1 MAGNAHRSVPD
12 RKSPRFSVALVVALL
27 ISLCAAGTSDAQE
40 MYKYQGENGEWIYSD
55 RPPPDGKTVEVRGLN
70 RGSSDAVVDVTH
82 NFVGTSVELVARND
96 FYAPVEMRLEIT
108 DIRGLTYPDPDQAL
122 VWVLP
127 ARSNSRLFQLDLLEN
142 EAAPFLEYSFRYL
155 PGDPSARHRAPGPYR
170 VPFAI
175 SNDYPVTQAYPKV
188 VTHTGPESYYA
199 VDMAMPI
206 GTDIFAARAGI
217 VFDIASNNY
226 RAGLDVEL
234 DGPSANVVRI
244 LHDDGTYAI
253 YAHLNTNTIRV
264 RPGDKVERGEYI
276 ADSGNTGFSSG
287 PHLHFAVVRNVGLR
301 VESVPV
307 TFIGANSDSVIPA
320 AGMILTAY

>member
-12 RKSPRFSVALVVALL
+12 RKSPRFGAALAVALL
-27 ISLCAAGTSDAQE
+27 VTLWAADATEAQE
-40 MYKYQGENGEWIYSD
+40 MYKYRGENGEWIYSD
-55 RPPPDGKTVEVRGLN
+55 RPPPDGQTVEVRRLN
-70 RGSSDAVVDVTH
+70 RGSTDAVVDVTH
-82 NFVGTSVELVARND
+82 SFAGTNVELVARND
-96 FYAPVEMRLEIT
+96 FYAPVELRLEIS
-108 DIRGLTYPDPDQAL
+108 DIRGLAYPDPDQSL

-127 ARSNSRLFQLDLLEN
+127 PRSSTQLLQLVSLEN
-142 EAAPFLEYSFRYL
+142 ETAPYLEYGFRYL

-175 SNDYPVTQAYPKV
+175 STNYPVTQAYPEI

-199 VDMAMPI
+199 VDMAMPV

-217 VFDIASNNY
+217 VFDVAGNNF

-234 DGPSANVVRI
+234 DGPAANVVRI

-264 RPGDKVERGEYI
+264 RPGDKVEQGEYI
-276 ADSGNTGFSSG
+276 ADSGNTGYTSG

-320 AGMILTAY
+320 TGKLLTAY

>member
-1 MAGNAHRSVPD
+1 MAGSAHRSVPD
-12 RKSPRFSVALVVALL
+12 RESSQFGAALVIALL
-27 ISLCAAGTSDAQE
+27 ISLCAADTTEAQE
-40 MYKYQGENGEWIYSD
+40 LYKYRGENGEWIYSD
-55 RPPPDGKTVEVRGLN
+55 RPPPDGQTVEVRGLN
-70 RGSSDAVVDVTH
+70 RGASDAVVDVTH
-82 NFVGTSVELVARND
+82 SFVGTSVELVARND
-96 FYAPVEMRLEIT
+96 FYAPVEMRLEIS
-108 DIRGLTYPDPDQAL
+108 DIRGLAYPDPDQAL

-127 ARSNSRLFQLDLLEN
+127 PRSSTQLIQLDLLEN
-142 EAAPFLEYSFRYL
+142 QTAPFLEYGFRYL
-155 PGDPSARHRAPGPYR
+155 PGDPGARHRAPGPYR

-175 SNDYPVTQAYPKV
+175 SNNYPVTQAYPEV
-188 VTHTGPESYYA
+188 VSHTGPESYYA

-217 VFDIASNNY
+217 VFDIASSNF
-226 RAGLDVEL
+226 RAGLDVEI
-234 DGPSANVVRI
+234 DGPAANVVRI

-276 ADSGNTGFSSG
+276 ADSGNTGYSSG

-307 TFIGANSDSVIPA
+307 TFVGADSNSVIPA
-320 AGMILTAY
+320 SGMLLTAY